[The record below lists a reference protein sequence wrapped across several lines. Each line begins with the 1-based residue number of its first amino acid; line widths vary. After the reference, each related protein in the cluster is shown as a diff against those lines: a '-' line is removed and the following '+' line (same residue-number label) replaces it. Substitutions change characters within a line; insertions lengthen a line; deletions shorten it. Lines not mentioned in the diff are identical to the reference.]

1 MPHADKTGENQ
12 TWVAR
17 NACELGKEHKHGTR
31 VTAKPLEDSRLQPV
45 AKTEQSSGLGA
56 ATRSFVDKLFR
67 RRNTG
72 NPHDREP
79 SREVSYANAL
89 PQKSSLP
96 AKPKQPQESS
106 QPTVDREP
114 YTPLG
119 VANPTGPAPPIPPR
133 YDLIS
138 HPPDRI
144 RRKSEKESAAC
155 RRARERA
162 LRHLETDHD
171 IRRFV
176 ALRDAP
182 PAQLK
187 PGTWIPGQVNTVN
200 FSREVVPADQ
210 RVNSDVDHSGDRT
223 TLELIR
229 SFPKPPRP
237 GPPTYKQPPSTQALK
252 TVPRRHYQNAR
263 DIPIPPIPSD
273 SEQSGR
279 DSFLELRRKRSYYV

>member
-31 VTAKPLEDSRLQPV
+31 VTVKPLEESRLQPV
-45 AKTEQSSGLGA
+45 AKTEQSSSLGA

-96 AKPKQPQESS
+96 AKPKQPQEVSLHWWTSGHRHTSSQSS

-187 PGTWIPGQVNTVN
+187 PGTWIPGQVNTV
-200 FSREVVPADQ
+200 
-210 RVNSDVDHSGDRT
+210 
-223 TLELIR
+223 
-229 SFPKPPRP
+229 K
-237 GPPTYKQPPSTQALK
+237 
-252 TVPRRHYQNAR
+252 
-263 DIPIPPIPSD
+263 
-273 SEQSGR
+273 
-279 DSFLELRRKRSYYV
+279 